1 MALPFRVFEGISC
14 RAARQARSR
23 TEAHEIRVRVRGGF
37 EPEVIRASAGRPLRL
52 VFRREETAAHSERVV
67 LPAFGRSATL
77 PPYEDVALELLPEET
92 GEFEFACE
100 LGLPR
105 GLLVVSNGVGD
116 RRPLP
121 WTQLPK
127 GEER

>member
-1 MALPFRVFEGISC
+1 MALPVSLLEGIFR
-14 RAARQARSR
+14 RAARHAGSG
-23 TEAHEIRVRVRGGF
+23 TEAREVRVRVRGSF

-52 VFRREETAAHSERVV
+52 VFRREETAAHSDRVV

-77 PPYEDVALELLPEET
+77 PPYEDVALEILPEEA

-105 GLLVVSNGVGD
+105 GLLVVSDGVD
-116 RRPLP
+116 DPRPP
-121 WTQLPK
+121 PRTQFPK

>member
-1 MALPFRVFEGISC
+1 MALPVSLLEGIVR
-14 RAARQARSR
+14 RARRHAGSGRDAR
-23 TEAHEIRVRVRGGF
+23 EVRVRVRGDF

-52 VFRREETAAHSERVV
+52 VFRREETAARSERVV

-77 PPYEDVALELLPEET
+77 PPYEDVALEILPEET

-100 LGLPR
+100 LGRPR
-105 GLLVVSNGVGD
+105 GLLIVSNGVDD
-116 RRPLP
+116 RRPPP